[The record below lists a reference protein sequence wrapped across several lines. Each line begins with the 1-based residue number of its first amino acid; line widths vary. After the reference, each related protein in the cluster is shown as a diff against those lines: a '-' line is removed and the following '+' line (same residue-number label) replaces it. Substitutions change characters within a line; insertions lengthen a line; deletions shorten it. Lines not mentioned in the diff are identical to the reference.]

1 MLTSK
6 QSERIDE
13 VNGDD
18 KDGIHNALVVHTTPG
33 IDVVK
38 ETIREILNVFLGEPK
53 GMGGTDGGPAS

>member
-6 QSERIDE
+6 QSEWIGG

-18 KDGIHNALVVHTTPG
+18 KDGIHNALVVHSRPG

-38 ETIREILNVFLGEPK
+38 ETIREILNVFF
-53 GMGGTDGGPAS
+53 S